1 MTTEDQLKGFI
12 IANYGNL
19 KNFSEHTN
27 VPYQTLVSILLR
39 GIQSG
44 KFGNIV
50 NICHVL
56 GISIDELS
64 KGKIQ
69 APPIVIDRGG
79 RKRDLPTILRQYSFF
94 ARHEGV
100 ILLDNEPLNQE
111 ELNMVYDQVTVVM
124 DLLRLRRKQKL
135 MAPRKTKA
143 ELEAEKE
150 SKE

>member
-1 MTTEDQLKGFI
+1 MTIEDELKGFI

-39 GIQSG
+39 GINSG

-56 GISIDELS
+56 GISIDELC
-64 KGKIQ
+64 KGKIK

-79 RKRDLPTILRQYSFF
+79 RKRDLETILRQYSFF
-94 ARHEGV
+94 ARHEGS
-100 ILLDNEPLNQE
+100 ILLDNEELNEE
-111 ELNMVYDQVTVVM
+111 ELRMVYDQMIIVM
-124 DLLRLRRKQKL
+124 ELLRLRRRQKL

-143 ELEAEKE
+143 ELAAEKE
-150 SKE
+150 SEV

>member
-1 MTTEDQLKGFI
+1 MTIEDQLKGFI
-12 IANYGNL
+12 VANYGNL
-19 KNFSEHTN
+19 KNFAERTD
-27 VPYQTLVSILLR
+27 VPYQTIVSILLR
-39 GIQSG
+39 GIESG

-50 NICHVL
+50 KICLVL
-56 GISIDELS
+56 GISIDELC

-100 ILLDNEPLNQE
+100 ILLDNEPLTEE
-111 ELNMVYDQVTVVM
+111 ELKMVYDQVVIVT

-143 ELEAEKE
+143 ELQAEKE